1 VNLKDE
7 SLYDYLAKLNLEGSR
22 LVWLKNQK
30 KINYVL
36 GKFKGF
42 IKNVA
47 AACDIGI
54 GDGYTMRYMHTKCIQ
69 VTGFDISS
77 YLVDY
82 HRKKFL
88 SKCMPIQV
96 EQGDISKS
104 SIGENKFDLVTCFD
118 ILEHIPGDGLKSALN
133 NIARSLK
140 EEGILIG
147 TLPFRENLEDN
158 MVICPHCTQSFN
170 RIGHYHSFA
179 DIGEIRDFLDPKF
192 ELMKVGEVP
201 IVWLKLNMLTYIGNL
216 FVKFV
221 RQIILKK
228 EKTGIYFIA
237 KCNCIN

>member
-1 VNLKDE
+1 MSLKDE
-7 SLYDYLAKLNLEGSR
+7 SLDDFLAKQNIEGNR
-22 LVWLKNQK
+22 LIWLKNRK
-30 KINYVL
+30 KIDYVL
-36 GKFKGF
+36 SKLKGS
-42 IKNVA
+42 IKNA
-47 AACDIGI
+47 NTACDIGI
-54 GDGYTMRYMHTKCIQ
+54 GDGHTMRYMHTRSIQ

-82 HRKKFL
+82 HREKF
-88 SKCMPIQV
+88 SSERIPVQV

-158 MVICPHCTQSFN
+158 MVICPHCTQKFH

-179 DIGEIRDFLDPKF
+179 DIGEIRDLLSLKF
-192 ELMKVGEVP
+192 ELLKVGEVP
-201 IVWLKLNMLTYIGNL
+201 IIWLKLNMLTYIGNL

-221 RQIILKK
+221 RQVILKK
-228 EKTGIYFIA
+228 QKTTIYFLA
-237 KCNCIN
+237 KVVTV

>member
-1 VNLKDE
+1 MNLKDE
-7 SLYDYLAKLNLEGSR
+7 SLDDFLAKQNIEGNR
-22 LVWLKNQK
+22 LIWLKNRK
-30 KINYVL
+30 KIDYVL
-36 GKFKGF
+36 GKLKGS
-42 IKNVA
+42 IKNA
-47 AACDIGI
+47 NTACDIGI
-54 GDGYTMRYMHTKCIQ
+54 GDGHTMRYMHTRSIQ

-82 HRKKFL
+82 HREKF
-88 SKCMPIQV
+88 SSERIPVQV

-158 MVICPHCTQSFN
+158 MVICPHCTQKFH

-179 DIGEIRDFLDPKF
+179 DIGEIRDLLSLKF
-192 ELMKVGEVP
+192 ELLKVGEVP
-201 IVWLKLNMLTYIGNL
+201 IIWLKLNMLTYIGNL

-221 RQIILKK
+221 RQVILKK
-228 EKTGIYFIA
+228 QKTTIYFLA
-237 KCNCIN
+237 KVVTV